1 MRVLFLLIIAISLIG
16 CAGAG
21 DEKRG
26 SSSNTAEQHSTIKPG
41 ASKKD
46 IRNEFGEP
54 EDTSSSAIGEIWLYK
69 IRGSFNGSSFIK
81 DFNQSLVSLTVKFR
95 GNRVDSLSTS
105 TYLLPENVIKG
116 GVWTL
121 VNQIHEGPKWL
132 CIYEQHGIRKTVIT
146 KSSCASTIY

>member
-1 MRVLFLLIIAISLIG
+1 MNDLFVFIIAISLIG
-16 CAGAG
+16 CAGVG
-21 DEKRG
+21 NEKHS
-26 SSSNTAEQHSTIKPG
+26 SSSNTAEQYSTIKPG

-46 IRNEFGEP
+46 VRIEFGEP

-69 IRGSFNGSSFIK
+69 IRGSFNRSSFVK
-81 DFNQSLVSLTVKFR
+81 DFNQSLVSLKVKFR
-95 GNRVDSLSTS
+95 GDRVDSLSTS

-121 VNQIHEGPKWL
+121 VNQIHEGPKWV

-146 KSSCASTIY
+146 KSGCASTMY

>member
-41 ASKKD
+41 ATKND
-46 IRNEFGEP
+46 VRNKFGAP
-54 EDTSSSAIGEIWLYK
+54 EDTSSSAIGEIWHYK
-69 IRGSFNGSSFIK
+69 IRGSFNRSSFVK
-81 DFNQSLVSLTVKFR
+81 DFNQSLVSLKVKFR
-95 GNRVDSLSTS
+95 GDRVDSLS

-121 VNQIHEGPKWL
+121 VNQIHEGPKWV

-146 KSSCASTIY
+146 KSGCASTMY

>member
-46 IRNEFGEP
+46 VRNEFGEP

-69 IRGSFNGSSFIK
+69 IRGSFNGSAFVK
-81 DFNQSLVSLTVKFR
+81 DFNQSLVSLKVKFR
-95 GNRVDSLSTS
+95 GDRVDSLSK
-105 TYLLPENVIKG
+105 YLLPENVIKG

-132 CIYEQHGIRKTVIT
+132 CIYEQHGIRKTVKT
-146 KSSCASTIY
+146 KSGCATTIY